1 MTAGRGREGET
12 DMNEITIRNLDDQLL
27 RRLKQWAWQRGLPL
41 EDSLRL
47 LLVEATRKPARVQ
60 AWEHYDKK

>member
-1 MTAGRGREGET
+1 
-12 DMNEITIRNLDDQLL
+12 MNEITIRNLDDNLL

-47 LLVEATRKPARVQ
+47 LLIEATRKAGRVE
-60 AWEHYDKK
+60 AWERYDQH